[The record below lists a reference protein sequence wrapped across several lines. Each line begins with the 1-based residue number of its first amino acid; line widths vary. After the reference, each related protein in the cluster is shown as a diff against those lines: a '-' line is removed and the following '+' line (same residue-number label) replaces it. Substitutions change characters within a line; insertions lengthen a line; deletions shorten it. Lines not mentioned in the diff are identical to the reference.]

1 MSTVASPFTTWEAHG
16 DRDGR
21 DPPPDYYEEV
31 GCPQGT
37 PVKPW
42 GSTVWGARRTGC
54 GWGG

>member
-1 MSTVASPFTTWEAHG
+1 MSTRASPITTWEAHG

-21 DPPPDYYEEV
+21 DPPPDYYEGV
-31 GCPQGT
+31 LKGT

-42 GSTVWGARRTGC
+42 GTAVWGARRTGC